1 MAPAENPQ
9 ITVMIS
15 ILKPDPAKYYGGQIA
30 APVGREI
37 FSDIFNYLALG
48 PSSYYFKPE
57 VTKDVMIPEIR
68 GVSKEDAIKI
78 LKEKGLKYEI
88 NGDGTK
94 ISDTNPKPG
103 FAVEEGTKIVLY
115 TSDDGNYNNMVGVPN
130 LRGYS
135 KERAI
140 ETLDSIGL
148 KYNFIGNSGIVVKQ
162 SISKETEVVAG
173 TSITLTLEEVG
184 D

>member
-57 VTKDVMIPEIR
+57 VTKDVIR
-68 GVSKEDAIKI
+68 YK
-78 LKEKGLKYEI
+78 
-88 NGDGTK
+88 
-94 ISDTNPKPG
+94 
-103 FAVEEGTKIVLY
+103 
-115 TSDDGNYNNMVGVPN
+115 
-130 LRGYS
+130 
-135 KERAI
+135 
-140 ETLDSIGL
+140 
-148 KYNFIGNSGIVVKQ
+148 
-162 SISKETEVVAG
+162 
-173 TSITLTLEEVG
+173 
-184 D
+184 